1 MTTTVIKH
9 EEDIRVIKTPNE
21 RMQETELKQGMVF
34 KTVRQNRHMPDETFV
49 IAIVQINATH
59 HNLQAISIKNWN
71 RFSDN
76 TFSRSSTVASVM
88 QTSEYN
94 YSYFEV
100 MNEIEVI
107 IK

>member
-9 EEDIRVIKTPNE
+9 EKDIRVIKTPNE

-34 KTVRQNRHMPDETFV
+34 KAIQQNKHMPDETFV
-49 IAIVQINATH
+49 IAIAQVNATH
-59 HNLQAISIKNWN
+59 HNLQAINIKNWN

-76 TFSRSSTVASVM
+76 TFSRASTVASVM
-88 QTSEYN
+88 QTGEYN
-94 YSYFEV
+94 YTYFEV